1 MAGRFVLKLICFGLV
16 SSGIAFGLQEILV
29 FGLNRCNTSARGVW
43 NKVIHGEVNAEILVC
58 GSSRAL
64 IHYDPRIISR
74 EIGKSAFNTG
84 RTGTFPDLQLSWL
97 KTYLVHNRAPHYILL
112 NVDRNCFCTTKHPYE
127 PEQYIPYL
135 DEPDLYRELVS
146 RERRFARERRIPLLG
161 IIEHRLVLTA
171 LGGLVRLN
179 TREDRFDGFEPKDIP
194 WTGEFEKFK
203 ALHPTGELAS
213 VENDGVKAFRKLIER
228 GLECKASVVL
238 VYSPE
243 YCEAQPLTR
252 NRRDIIEQV
261 RKIAAEYGIEFWDFS
276 DDPICL
282 DKSLFYN
289 SQHLNRQGASLFSS
303 KLGERLKGF
312 CSNGALAN
320 TRVADGKSKETCGR
334 R

>member
-213 VENDGVKAFRKLIER
+213 VENALGLVFQGKLDAWRAERAFKRAIE
-228 GLECKASVVL
+228 L
-238 VYSPE
+238 
-243 YCEAQPLTR
+243 
-252 NRRDIIEQV
+252 
-261 RKIAAEYGIEFWDFS
+261 
-276 DDPICL
+276 
-282 DKSLFYN
+282 
-289 SQHLNRQGASLFSS
+289 
-303 KLGERLKGF
+303 
-312 CSNGALAN
+312 
-320 TRVADGKSKETCGR
+320 DGKWAAPHYNLALVWSVKPQLFWSILRNTAKPSLSPGTGGISSNKSGKSQQSMESNSGISRMILSALTSRCSTIR
-334 R
+334 NT